1 MLFLCF
7 ICVLLFKIKI
17 FYCFNIGIIVLL
29 LEYDFDDV
37 GKIQE
42 VVICMVIVM
51 DKGGYIVL
59 IQLLIIVNEIN
70 DNVFVLDKGSYFYFV
85 LQCMFVGFLI
95 GQVIFIDKDV
105 KFEYKDVIFDF
116 ILNVGFLVGNDG
128 KIYVVQDLC
137 DVFVGIKYDFM
148 FIVFNVDG
156 LKDIVLVII
165 VIIGIIQLV
174 FF

>member
-1 MLFLCF
+1 
-7 ICVLLFKIKI
+7 
-17 FYCFNIGIIVLL
+17 
-29 LEYDFDDV
+29 
-37 GKIQE
+37 
-42 VVICMVIVM
+42 MVIVM

-148 FIVFNVDG
+148 FIVFSVDG